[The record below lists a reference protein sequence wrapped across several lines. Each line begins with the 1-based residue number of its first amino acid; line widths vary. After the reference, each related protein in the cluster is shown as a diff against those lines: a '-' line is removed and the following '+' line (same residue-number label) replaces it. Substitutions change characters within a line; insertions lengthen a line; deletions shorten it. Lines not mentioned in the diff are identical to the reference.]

1 MRISELLDARRPSFS
16 FEFFPPKD
24 DAGVENLFATVESL
38 RVYRP
43 AYVSITYGA
52 GGSTRTR
59 TIELAK
65 RIKRE
70 TGLEVLA
77 HVTCVGSTEGDLR
90 ATFRELRDGGI
101 ENVLALRG
109 DPPRGSTAFEKTEG
123 GFAHAT
129 DLIALLA
136 REFSFCIG
144 AAAYPEKHPEA
155 LTFESDLAVAR
166 RKQDA
171 GAAFLVTQL
180 FFENAAYTAFVVR
193 ARAAGITIPIVP
205 GIMPITNYQQIERFV
220 AMCGATIPD
229 SLRAELDARRNEPDA
244 VAELG
249 VAYAALQCAELL
261 AQGAPGIHFY
271 TLNKSPSTRAVVSA
285 LRALRIVR
293 PKTAAASA

>member
-1 MRISELLDARRPSFS
+1 MRISELLDAKRPSFS

-38 RVYRP
+38 RVYEP

-52 GGSTRTR
+52 GGSTRAR

-70 TGLEVLA
+70 SGLEVLA
-77 HVTCVGSTEGDLR
+77 HVTCVGSTEDDLR
-90 ATFRELRDGGI
+90 GTFRELHESGI

-109 DPPRGSTAFEKTEG
+109 DPPRGSASFEPIEG

-129 DLIALLA
+129 DLIALVA
-136 REFSFCIG
+136 RDFPFCVG
-144 AAAYPEKHPEA
+144 GAAYPEKHPEA
-155 LTFESDLAVAR
+155 DSLDSDLAVAR
-166 RKQDA
+166 LKQDA
-171 GAAFLVTQL
+171 GAEFLITQL
-180 FFENAAYTAFVVR
+180 FFDNAAYAAFVAR
-193 ARAAGITIPIVP
+193 ARAAGITVPIVP

-220 AMCGATIPD
+220 AMCGATIPP
-229 SLRAELDARRNEPDA
+229 SLRAELEARRGEPDA

-249 VAYAALQCAELL
+249 VAFAALQCAELL

-285 LRALRIVR
+285 LLAARAVL
-293 PKTAAASA
+293 PKTAVTTR